1 MEEFNLKELFRYI
14 VSKCYIVF
22 AILILVVAG
31 GLVYSN
37 YIKVPMYRSSTKLVL
52 TSEANATKITT
63 SDVTLSN
70 NLVKTYSEII
80 KSQDILNKVVNNLDL
95 NMSTDQL
102 ANKISVSST
111 TNTQLINV
119 GVIDE
124 DAAEAQRIASE
135 LADVFKAEIARLYK
149 IDNVQIVDKASL
161 PSTPY
166 NVNQTKEII
175 TFTAVGLVLG
185 MATVAIKFYMDNT
198 IKNATTVEDRV
209 GLTVLGVVPT
219 VSRKEK

>member
-31 GLVYSN
+31 GVVYSN

-70 NLVKTYSEII
+70 NLVKTYSETI

-119 GVIDE
+119 GVTDE
-124 DAAEAQRIASE
+124 DAAEAQRI
-135 LADVFKAEIARLYK
+135 ADVFKAEIARLYK
-149 IDNVQIVDKASL
+149 IDNVQIVDKASI